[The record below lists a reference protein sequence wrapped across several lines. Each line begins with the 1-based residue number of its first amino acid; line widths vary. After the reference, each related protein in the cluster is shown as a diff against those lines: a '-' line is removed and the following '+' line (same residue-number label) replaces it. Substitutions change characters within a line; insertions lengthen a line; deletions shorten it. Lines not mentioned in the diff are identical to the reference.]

1 MNKWYKY
8 EYMGFYSDF
17 YAIVRLHELLKNLN
31 GIAGGFIGLDII
43 MG

>member
-1 MNKWYKY
+1 MNTWD
-8 EYMGFYSDF
+8 FIVIF
-17 YAIVRLHELLKNLN
+17 YAIVRLHEILKNLN